1 MSRIYPYA
9 GFWRRVVAFIIDSIV
24 ISIPTTAITMPII
37 FSKMKNFMVLTTQQ
51 PNASDAI
58 GAMMEFYGFVMLANI
73 VGVLIFWLYYALM
86 ESSKKQATLGKMAMG
101 IKVVG
106 ENGGRI
112 TFARATGRTFAKYIS
127 YAILYFG
134 TYMAGFT
141 KKRQALH
148 DIMATTYVVDNS
160 FEQNNPLPE
169 LPFSTGGLVASIIVA
184 VAPFVLLGAIG
195 IMAALII
202 PSVVQ
207 DEYSTDNLNSLG
219 TSVNATLAES
229 HLLLMSFD
237 DKKPTFP
244 FTEDDITYTD
254 TGDGLQAQFTDD
266 NGVKYSLLLKK
277 NEYEVC
283 CNAAPEQCQAINK
296 KVCK

>member
-24 ISIPTTAITMPII
+24 ISIPTTAILVPVM
-37 FSKMKNFMVLTTQQ
+37 FFKMKNLMML
-51 PNASDAI
+51 ASQEANPADAI
-58 GAMMEFYGFVMLANI
+58 GAMMDFYGFVLLANI

-106 ENGGRI
+106 ANGERI

-148 DIMATTYVVDNS
+148 DLIATTYVVDNS
-160 FEQNNPLPE
+160 FEQNNQLPE

-184 VAPFVLLGAIG
+184 VAPIVLMFALG
-195 IMAALII
+195 IMAALVI
-202 PSVVQ
+202 PSAVKN
-207 DEYSTDNLNSLG
+207 EYSTDNLD
-219 TSVNATLAES
+219 TSINATLAES

-254 TGDGLQAQFTDD
+254 TGNGLQAQFTDD
-266 NGVKYSLLLKK
+266 NGAKYSLFLKK
-277 NEYEVC
+277 NEYDVC
-283 CNAAPEQCQAINK
+283 CNAAPEQCKTINK